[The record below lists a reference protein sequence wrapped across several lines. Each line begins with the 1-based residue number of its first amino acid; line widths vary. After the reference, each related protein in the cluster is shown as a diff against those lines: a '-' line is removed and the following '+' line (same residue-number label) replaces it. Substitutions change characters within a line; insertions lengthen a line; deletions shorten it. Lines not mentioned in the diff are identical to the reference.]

1 MELAE
6 VIKKRRSMRRFK
18 PDKIPIANFEIL
30 MLYCIL

>member
-1 MELAE
+1 MELVE
-6 VIKKRRSMRRFK
+6 VIKKRRSISKYK